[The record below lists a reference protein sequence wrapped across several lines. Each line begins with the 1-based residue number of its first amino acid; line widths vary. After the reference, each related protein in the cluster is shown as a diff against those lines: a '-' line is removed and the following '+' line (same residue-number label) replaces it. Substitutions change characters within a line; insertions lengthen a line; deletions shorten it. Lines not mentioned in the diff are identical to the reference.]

1 MLYSSRFFQTEG
13 KAADFSAKHDGLIY
27 SNLPGSSTREDYS
40 AEAYIAGLTEAE
52 QAERPFCVVWNI
64 VDDGP
69 IKPERLLD
77 K

>member
-27 SNLPGSSTREDYS
+27 SNLPGSSTQ
-40 AEAYIAGLTEAE
+40 EAYRIEAHIAELTEAE

-69 IKPERLLD
+69 IKPEGIIL
-77 K
+77 